1 MYTASNMKP
10 IILSSLLALLVIS
23 CSESNSDADIC
34 GEWKLATI
42 RTEVNDMPD
51 VQSVDNVFYIF
62 HKDSTYQ
69 VEDGDFEEL
78 GRWTLEDSILTLYP
92 DSIDSV
98 SVKKVIKLSEDSLIH
113 ETYTESDFG
122 QIHEI
127 MTLTRTK

>member
-1 MYTASNMKP
+1 MYTAFDMKP
-10 IILSSLLALLVIS
+10 IILSSLLALLVLS
-23 CSESNSDADIC
+23 CSESNGDADIC

-42 RTEVNDMPD
+42 RTEVNGMPD
-51 VQSVDNVFYIF
+51 VQKVDNVFCIF
-62 HKDSTYQ
+62 RQDSTYR
-69 VEDGDFEEL
+69 VEDGDFEER

-113 ETYTESDFG
+113 EAYTESDFG
-122 QIHEI
+122 QILET